1 MKRTAALCVAVFTLA
16 SLLGMGVAK
25 AAPAYVFRVGAAVED
40 ITPDAMPCADYP
52 GPCFPDNKGVW
63 LGGYGLGAAHRQ
75 SNGVVD
81 HRISARAMVI
91 ANHAGNTLAFAMNET
106 QGMFAAYQQGPY
118 GLDDARRQI
127 NLATG
132 IPMNHIVLGSDHS
145 HASVD
150 TTFVWGGVPDNYLK
164 FIHDQIIKSVV
175 AAYHNQVPATI
186 SVGSFDDP
194 GYDGDQLG
202 IPGAPDQDYVDKTI
216 RVLQAKRMSAHGKP
230 AGNAVVTFIEAPFH
244 PTSYGSSHSSSG
256 TSSIDSDWP
265 GRVADWAAS
274 NFGGIGVG
282 WEGDIGRQGSDG
294 GEGRI
299 EAAALSAMGTT
310 MTPITDGTI
319 DGRVQLM
326 TEEITNPVYIWFLNG
341 ARLAAPVLCAG
352 GADVNQPY
360 GTPPAIQ
367 GGGLSLCSPTPRA
380 NTLPYGA
387 VATSG
392 LWATT
397 FRIGDV
403 LFSGGPGE
411 VYPNL
416 AETVRQTIPG
426 ARHFYLGLA
435 QDQVGYII
443 GPATQWPAVV
453 AVRDAEGNDNGLF
466 NGGPTIGDHL
476 VCEHIIAAAAMGFTA
491 VNVPS
496 YCAVVTASDP
506 VSSALADQYGLS

>member
-1 MKRTAALCVAVFTLA
+1 MRRIAALVAAVVTSVSILA
-16 SLLGMGVAK
+16 SRPAK
-25 AAPAYVFRVGAAVED
+25 ADPPYTFNVGAAVED
-40 ITPDAMPCADYP
+40 ITPDAMPCVDYP
-52 GPCFPDNKGVW
+52 GPCFPDNKGLW
-63 LGGYGLGAAHRQ
+63 LGGYGLGAAGRQ

-91 ANHAGNTLAFAMNET
+91 SNQGGDTLAFAINET

-127 NLATG
+127 NIQTG

-164 FIHDQIIKSVV
+164 FIHDQIIKAVV
-175 AAYHNQVPATI
+175 AAYNRRVPATL
-186 SVGSFDDP
+186 SVGSADDP
-194 GYDGDQLG
+194 SYGGDQLG
-202 IPGAPDQDYVDKTI
+202 IPGMPDQDYVDKTI
-216 RVLQAKRMSAHGKP
+216 RVMQAKRVTTDP
-230 AGNAVVTFIEAPFH
+230 QLDGNTVVTFIEAPFH
-244 PTSYGSSHSSSG
+244 PTSYGSSHSSTD
-256 TSSIDSDWP
+256 TSSLDSDWP

-274 NFGGIGVG
+274 TQGGIGVG
-282 WEGDIGRQGSDG
+282 WEGDIGRQGSNG
-294 GEGRI
+294 GEARI
-299 EAAALSAMGTT
+299 ETATQAALDNAMA
-310 MTPITDGTI
+310 PITDGTI

-341 ARLAAPVLCAG
+341 AKLAAPVVCAG
-352 GADVNQPY
+352 GASINPPY
-360 GTPPAIQ
+360 GTPPTLQ
-367 GGGLSLCSPTPRA
+367 GGGLSLCSPIPRA
-380 NTLPYGA
+380 NTPPYGA
-387 VATSG
+387 GVTSG

-403 LFSGGPGE
+403 LISAGPGE

-416 AETVRQTIPG
+416 ADTVRRTVPN

-443 GPATQWPAVV
+443 GPTTDWPAVV
-453 AVRDAEGNDNGLF
+453 AVRDAQANDNGLF

-476 VCEHIIAAAAMGFTA
+476 VCEHVIAAAAMGFATGSLPA
-491 VNVPS
+491 I
-496 YCAVVTASDP
+496 CAVVTASDP
-506 VSSALADQYGLS
+506 VSSALADHYGLS